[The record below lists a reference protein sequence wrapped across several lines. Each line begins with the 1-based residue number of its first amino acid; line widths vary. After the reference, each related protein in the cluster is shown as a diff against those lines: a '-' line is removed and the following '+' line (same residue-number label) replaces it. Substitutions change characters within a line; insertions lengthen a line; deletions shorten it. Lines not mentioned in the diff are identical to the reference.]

1 MIKTGYDRATSLFVE
16 YYKFCLVDKGSYKM
30 VVDFSVIISTTFTQE
45 IKPPCLAFLQG
56 YFLFSTGRNGKLK
69 LVFDPDSI

>member
-30 VVDFSVIISTTFTQE
+30 VIDFSVIISTTFTQE
-45 IKPPCLAFLQG
+45 IKPPCLAFLQ
-56 YFLFSTGRNGKLK
+56 YKAISFLALGGTEN
-69 LVFDPDSI
+69 